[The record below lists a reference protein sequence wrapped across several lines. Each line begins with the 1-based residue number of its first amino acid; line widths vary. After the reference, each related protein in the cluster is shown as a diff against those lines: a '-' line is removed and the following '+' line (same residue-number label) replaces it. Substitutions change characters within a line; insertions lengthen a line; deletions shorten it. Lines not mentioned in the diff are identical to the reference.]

1 MTRLIPL
8 LLFIGLLW
16 GQKKEIDNFKTK
28 DILIETGLLV
38 QDAGEEMMLFTNEY
52 YKSLL
57 IGFGGYLILDYGL
70 KNPIS
75 TSSNGDESVH
85 PLVFAG
91 SGIMLLSSVKQ
102 IFNYRKLHSA
112 GKKLNKAG
120 ELLQSFT
127 F

>member
-16 GQKKEIDNFKTK
+16 GQKKEIDNFNTA
-28 DILIETGLLV
+28 GLLV

-120 ELLQSFT
+120 ELLQNN
-127 F
+127 

>member
-57 IGFGGYLILDYGL
+57 IGFGGYLIIDYGM

-75 TSSNGDESVH
+75 TSSNGDESVN
-85 PLVFAG
+85 PLVLAG

-102 IFNYRKLHSA
+102 IFNYRKLNSA

-120 ELLQSFT
+120 ELLQSN
-127 F
+127 